1 MEAETQPTVSSMEVT
16 DVVVKEKKKREK
28 RGKSVLIGNKQQVW
42 DGVAEMTGGMLKK
55 DDLMECPKTKKIISK
70 KKHSSGLALMER
82 AKKAKEDP
90 SDPLHEKF
98 VSFFEHQYKKKPKDI
113 SKPVDENASEAQS
126 EKPKKQRKR
135 RVKKEEKL
143 QELKEEVK
151 EVAPVPQD

>member
-113 SKPVDENASEAQS
+113 SKPVDEAQS

-135 RVKKEEKL
+135 RVKKEEKP
-143 QELKEEVK
+143 QELK
-151 EVAPVPQD
+151 EVAPVSQE

>member
-1 MEAETQPTVSSMEVT
+1 MSSEEIQPTVTSMEVPQEEG
-16 DVVVKEKKKREK
+16 KEKKKRQ
-28 RGKSVLIGNKQQVW
+28 RNAKSALIGSKQQVW
-42 DGVAEMTGGMLKK
+42 DGVAEITGGKLKK

-113 SKPVDENASEAQS
+113 TKPQEGDET
-126 EKPKKQRKR
+126 
-135 RVKKEEKL
+135 
-143 QELKEEVK
+143 VK
-151 EVAPVPQD
+151 EKKKRGRKVKVKDLAELAPQTPTIEVQ

>member
-1 MEAETQPTVSSMEVT
+1 MEAQPQPTVTSMEVA

-28 RGKSVLIGNKQQVW
+28 KGKSVLIGNKQQVW
-42 DGVAEMTGGMLKK
+42 DGLAEMTGGMLKK
-55 DDLMECPKTKKIISK
+55 DDLMECPKTKRIISK
-70 KKHSSGLALMER
+70 KKHASGLALMDR

-113 SKPVDENASEAQS
+113 SKADDVVVAEGAE

-135 RVKKEEKL
+135 RAKKEEIK
-143 QELKEEVK
+143 EVKEEPKEEVK
-151 EVAPVPQD
+151 VSQE